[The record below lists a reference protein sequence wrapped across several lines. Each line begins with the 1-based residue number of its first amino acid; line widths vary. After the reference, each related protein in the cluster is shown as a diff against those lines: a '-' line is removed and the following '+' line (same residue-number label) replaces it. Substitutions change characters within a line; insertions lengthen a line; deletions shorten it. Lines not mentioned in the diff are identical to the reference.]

1 MRGIAPWA
9 LVVVLAWSG
18 LAHAEDPWKVGVSE
32 KQRADAQRLLEQG
45 NTLFFE
51 KKYPEAL
58 KKYEEAVGVWN
69 HPAIRFNI
77 VRCLIQLERPV
88 EAFDNLEGTLKY
100 GAAPLEDA
108 VYSEA
113 LNYQKLLANQIG
125 HLDVSCTQAGAK
137 VSLDGQTVIASC
149 PGKASQRVKPG
160 THQVV
165 AIREGFLT
173 QTIDAKVVG
182 GEHDS
187 VDVKLVPLDGAAR
200 ITRRWAVWKPWLVFG
215 GGLALVGV
223 GAGLQFIASS
233 NLDSFDRQITA
244 SCASH
249 ACDPAAEPA
258 KSLIEDR
265 DRAKRENR
273 VAVGMIAV
281 GAAATVTGGVLL
293 YLNRT
298 YTVYEKAHLEFTP
311 SSGGATVGLRGAW

>member
-9 LVVVLAWSG
+9 LVLVIGWAVPAR
-18 LAHAEDPWKVGVSE
+18 AEDPWKVGVSE
-32 KQRADAQRLLEQG
+32 KQRRDAQALLEQG

-51 KKYPEAL
+51 KKYPDAL
-58 KKYEEAVGVWN
+58 KKYEEAVATWN

-77 VRCLIQLERPV
+77 VRCLIQLERPT
-88 EAFDNLEGTLKY
+88 EAFDNLEKALVY

-113 LNYQKLLANQIG
+113 LNYQKLLAKQIG
-125 HLDVSCTQAGAK
+125 HLDVSCAQAGAK

-165 AIREGFLT
+165 GIKEGFLT

-182 GEHDS
+182 GEHEI
-187 VDVKLVPLDGAAR
+187 VDVKLVPLAGAAR
-200 ITRRWAVWKPWLVFG
+200 ITRRWAVWKPWVVFG

-233 NLDSFDRQITA
+233 NLDSYDRQITA
-244 SCASH
+244 SCPVH
-249 ACDPAAEPA
+249 ACDPTTEPA
-258 KSLIEDR
+258 KSLLADR
-265 DRAKRENR
+265 DRAVRENR
-273 VAVGMIAV
+273 IAIGTIAV
-281 GAAATVTGGVLL
+281 GAGAAVLGGVLL

-298 YTVYEKAHLEFTP
+298 YTVYEKTHLELAPTN
-311 SSGGATVGLRGAW
+311 GGAQVSVGGAW